1 MWIELWKWLQVNMFN
16 LAEIL
21 TLLIGCLL
29 ALVFID
35 GIRRALRIRR
45 SKLKVDLINLS
56 SEESL
61 DFEEEWQGYED
72 KEESEALS
80 SEDDHKEDSN
90 IAPAVN
96 LNIIHLHDE
105 SDSVFSESSL
115 SQALVFYNYR
125 FEEKGIFTIL
135 DSDNAPS
142 FKILNGKNPGFFS
155 ESIKSNDIALVL
167 DPQNLTNPIESFEL
181 FVEVSQSIQETFQC
195 QILDEDRNFMTKQMI
210 EHMKN
215 QFHEYQRQF
224 LASAS

>member
-1 MWIELWKWLQVNMFN
+1 MLN

-21 TLLIGCLL
+21 TLIIGCLL

-45 SKLKVDLINLS
+45 GKLKVDLISPS
-56 SEESL
+56 SEESG
-61 DFEEEWQGYED
+61 DFEKEWQGFED
-72 KEESEALS
+72 KEESELLL
-80 SEDDHKEDSN
+80 SEDDHEEDLG
-90 IAPAVN
+90 IAPPFN

-125 FEEKGIFTIL
+125 YEEKGIFTIL

-142 FKILNGKNPGFFS
+142 FTILNGKKPGFFS

>member
-1 MWIELWKWLQVNMFN
+1 MFN

-56 SEESL
+56 SEESE
-61 DFEEEWQGYED
+61 DFEKEWQGYED
-72 KEESEALS
+72 KEESELLS
-80 SEDDHKEDSN
+80 SADDHEEDLD

-105 SDSVFSESSL
+105 NDSVFSESSL

-135 DSDNAPS
+135 DSDNTPS
-142 FKILNGKNPGFFS
+142 FMILNAKNPGFFS

-167 DPQNLTNPIESFEL
+167 DPKNLTNPIESFEL

-195 QILDEDRNFMTKQMI
+195 QLLDEARNYMTKQMI
-210 EHMKN
+210 QHMKK
-215 QFHEYQRQF
+215 QFQEYQRQL